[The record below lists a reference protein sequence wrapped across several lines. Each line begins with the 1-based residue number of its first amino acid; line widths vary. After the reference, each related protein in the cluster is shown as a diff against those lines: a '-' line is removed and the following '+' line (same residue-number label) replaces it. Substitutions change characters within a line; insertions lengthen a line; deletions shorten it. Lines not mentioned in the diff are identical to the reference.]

1 MLAQRCGCNT
11 RENNFK
17 LSDSFKGG
25 GWGERWRRDYFTHFY
40 SCFLSLSQSH
50 IVSPPPLCLFSS
62 MRLEARLKNAIT
74 LVLMCN
80 TFQISPLLAE
90 RIETNCSLPPSP
102 AHFYLWRDED
112 TQLRGAVLEDEE
124 QGDATHRFP
133 FSPPTPT
140 SQYQVLPSSSL
151 FCDQSLLL
159 RVRVCSLD
167 GLLVFLSNTNKSQ
180 MISRILTETN
190 FKCTVSCYQ

>member
-1 MLAQRCGCNT
+1 MP

-17 LSDSFKGG
+17 LSDSFGG
-25 GWGERWRRDYFTHFY
+25 GGIISHTFTPA
-40 SCFLSLSQSH
+40 SSLPQSH

-62 MRLEARLKNAIT
+62 MRLETRLKNAIT

-112 TQLRGAVLEDEE
+112 TQLRGAVRGDEE

-140 SQYQVLPSSSL
+140 SQYHVLPSSSL
-151 FCDQSLLL
+151 FSDQSLLL
-159 RVRVCSLD
+159 RVRWPF
-167 GLLVFLSNTNKSQ
+167 GTFIEHK
-180 MISRILTETN
+180 
-190 FKCTVSCYQ
+190 

>member
-1 MLAQRCGCNT
+1 
-11 RENNFK
+11 
-17 LSDSFKGG
+17 
-25 GWGERWRRDYFTHFY
+25 
-40 SCFLSLSQSH
+40 
-50 IVSPPPLCLFSS
+50 
-62 MRLEARLKNAIT
+62 MRLETRLKNAIT

-112 TQLRGAVLEDEE
+112 TQLRGAVRRDEE

-140 SQYQVLPSSSL
+140 SQYHVLPSSS
-151 FCDQSLLL
+151 SLSS
-159 RVRVCSLD
+159 VIKVCSLELD
-167 GLLVFLSNTNKSQ
+167 GHLVLLSNTNKRQ

-190 FKCTVSCYQ
+190 FKCIVSCYQ